1 MKNGC
6 EKWQD
11 RLREAALAG
20 TVASDLEEHL
30 RTCAS
35 CSVELEEVRARAG
48 RLDALLPLLMKGA
61 EPSANFRAGVLAAA
75 AAASERTRARPW
87 RAWTLSGAAAM
98 VVVVLVIEVALQR
111 RAVRTI
117 PADELAAA
125 QKLAEWKAP
134 SDSLLLTP
142 GQEILRKMPRLGE
155 TYLKVPAKT
164 DEEE

>member
-1 MKNGC
+1 
-6 EKWQD
+6 
-11 RLREAALAG
+11 
-20 TVASDLEEHL
+20 
-30 RTCAS
+30 
-35 CSVELEEVRARAG
+35 
-48 RLDALLPLLMKGA
+48 
-61 EPSANFRAGVLAAA
+61 
-75 AAASERTRARPW
+75 
-87 RAWTLSGAAAM
+87 M